1 MYVSKSITKRV
12 FLLAILLTG
21 CTTSLVAEEEDEEKM
36 LSPSNW
42 PTTMDA
48 TAKDII
54 KSLSAKNKEIVRNT
68 KKEELIMFHH
78 GWGTGIRNHYGLWRG
93 NAQLLK
99 DVCGKEDCDP
109 DHASMLIIEKVW
121 ELLQK

>member
-1 MYVSKSITKRV
+1 MCVSKSIIKGV
-12 FLLAILLTG
+12 FLLAILLNG
-21 CTTSLVAEEEDEEKM
+21 CTASLVAKEDDEEEI
-36 LSPSNW
+36 LNPSNW
-42 PTTMDA
+42 TTTMDA

-54 KSLSAKNKEIVRNT
+54 KSLPTKDKEIVRNT
-68 KKEELIMFHH
+68 KKENLIMFHH

-93 NAQLLK
+93 NNQLLK
-99 DVCGKEDCDP
+99 DVCGKEECDP